1 MSIFRSGFI
10 AIIGRPNAGKSTL
23 LNAMLGEK
31 LAAISPKPQTTRTVI
46 RGIKTDA
53 NSQMI
58 FVDTPGIHKGASLLN
73 ASLVAGAQGALRD
86 ADAVIY
92 LFDVGGKRHE
102 DDELIMEA
110 LKTIRRPVVLA
121 LNKVDKVEKERLLP
135 LIDEF
140 SKRMN
145 FAAIV
150 PVSALK
156 RTGLDALEKAL
167 SGLLPEGPKYF
178 PDDQLTDSTERS
190 IAAAII
196 MEKVFLN
203 TSKEIPYSVA
213 VTIDKFEEK
222 KSKGV
227 VAITATINVERD
239 SQKGIIIGRAGS
251 MLKRIG
257 TAARL
262 DMEKMLAVKVFL
274 ELNVSVRRDWTKK
287 PGDLKEF
294 GY

>member
-31 LAAISPKPQTTRTVI
+31 LAIVSPKPQTTRTVI
-46 RGIKTDA
+46 RGIKTSKDC
-53 NSQMI
+53 QMI

-73 ASLVAGAQGALRD
+73 ASLVSGARAALRD
-86 ADAVIY
+86 ADAIVY
-92 LFDVGGKRHE
+92 LFDAAAKRHE
-102 DDELIMEA
+102 DDELVMET
-110 LKTIRRPVVLA
+110 LKGLRSPVVLA

-145 FAAIV
+145 LAAIV

-239 SQKGIIIGRAGS
+239 SQKGIIIGKAGS

-274 ELNVSVRRDWTKK
+274 ELFVSVRRDWTKK

>member
-1 MSIFRSGFI
+1 MFRSGFI
-10 AIIGRPNAGKSTL
+10 AIVGRPNAGKSTL
-23 LNAMLGEK
+23 LNALLGEK
-31 LAAISPKPQTTRTVI
+31 IAIVSPKPQTTRTII
-46 RGIKTDA
+46 RGIKTSVD
-53 NSQMI
+53 SQMI
-58 FVDTPGIHKGASLLN
+58 FVDTPGIHKGTSLLN
-73 ASLVAGAQGALRD
+73 ASLVAGARAALKD
-86 ADAVIY
+86 ADAIVY
-92 LFDVGGKRHE
+92 LFDVASKPHE
-102 DDELIMEA
+102 DDEIIMET
-110 LKTIRRPVVLA
+110 LKKLRSPIVLA
-121 LNKVDKVEKERLLP
+121 LNKVDKLEKKLLLP
-135 LIDEF
+135 MIDGF

-145 FAAIV
+145 LAAIV

-156 RTGLDALEKAL
+156 RTGLDALVHAL
-167 SGLLPEGPKYF
+167 SGLLPEGPRYF

-190 IAAAII
+190 IASAII

-239 SQKGIIIGRAGS
+239 SQKGIVIGKGGS

-257 TAARL
+257 TSARL
-262 DMEKMLAVKVFL
+262 DMERMLAKKVFL
-274 ELNVSVRRDWTKK
+274 ELFVSVRKDWTKK
-287 PGDLKEF
+287 PGALKEF

>member
-1 MSIFRSGFI
+1 MFRSGFI

-23 LNAMLGEK
+23 LNALLGEK
-31 LAAISPKPQTTRTVI
+31 IAIVSPKPQTTRTII
-46 RGIKTDA
+46 RGIKTSGDC
-53 NSQMI
+53 QMI

-73 ASLVAGAQGALRD
+73 ASLVAGAQAALKD
-86 ADAVIY
+86 ADAIVY
-92 LFDVGGKRHE
+92 LFDVASKRHE
-102 DDELIMEA
+102 DDEIIIET
-110 LKTIRRPVVLA
+110 LKKLRSPVVLA

-156 RTGLDALEKAL
+156 RTGLDALDNAL

-257 TAARL
+257 IAARL
-262 DMEKMLAVKVFL
+262 DMEKMLGVKVFL
-274 ELNVSVRRDWTKK
+274 ELFVSVRRDWTKK

>member
-31 LAAISPKPQTTRTVI
+31 LAIVSPKPQTTRTVI
-46 RGIKTDA
+46 RGIKTSVDC
-53 NSQMI
+53 QMI
-58 FVDTPGIHKGASLLN
+58 FVDTPGIHRGESLLN
-73 ASLVAGAQGALRD
+73 ASLVRGAQAALKD
-86 ADAVIY
+86 ADVIVY
-92 LFDVGGKRHE
+92 LFDVVAKRRE
-102 DDELIMEA
+102 DDEIIMETLKA
-110 LKTIRRPVVLA
+110 LRSPVVLA
-121 LNKVDKVEKERLLP
+121 LNKADKVEKARLLP

-150 PVSALK
+150 PISALK
-156 RTGLDALEKAL
+156 RTGLDALEKVL

-227 VAITATINVERD
+227 AAITATINVERD
-239 SQKGIIIGRAGS
+239 SQKGIIIGKAGS

-257 TAARL
+257 TSARL
-262 DMEKMLAVKVFL
+262 DIEKMLGVKVFL